1 MKNIIIIIIISI
13 YIVSCTKIEKEEN
26 FINEI
31 IPEHQSWNPIIILTR
46 DGIKRS
52 IISANR
58 MLQSEKNNEIV
69 LEKQIDA
76 DLFSKDE
83 VHMSN
88 LKSNKAVIF
97 EKTDNLLAIGN
108 VKVFSDSGITLYT
121 DSLIWNNKK
130 EKIFSNDSIMLT
142 TNLNDTLY
150 GIGFESNVD
159 LTHWKIKNPWGVSS
173 EN

>member
-46 DGIKRS
+46 DGSKRS

-159 LTHWKIKNPWGVSS
+159 LTHLSNSDQ
-173 EN
+173 